1 MKTNLMLLDSDMDVL
16 SLSKNEIQSFAESM
30 IRNFDE
36 SSKDPLQMLAFISKM
51 KTMLDVI
58 EKGLT
63 EKSMNDLNSYGG
75 KHTAFGID
83 FQISEVGVK
92 YDYSENIKWVE
103 LNNQISEL
111 DAKRKEMES
120 FIKGI
125 KSSFTQVDEET
136 GEAIKWHPA
145 SKTSSSTIK
154 KTIK

>member
-1 MKTNLMLLDSDMDVL
+1 MNDLILIDNDLDVL
-16 SLSKNEIQSFAESM
+16 SLSKKDIQAFSES
-30 IRNFDE
+30 IVRNFDE
-36 SSKDPLQMLAFISKM
+36 SSKDPLQVLAFVSKM
-51 KTMLDVI
+51 KTMLDAI

-63 EKSMNDLNSYGG
+63 EKSMNDLHSYGG
-75 KHTAFGID
+75 KKEAFGID

-92 YDYSENIKWVE
+92 YDYSENIKWIE
-103 LNNQISEL
+103 LQNQINEL
-111 DAKRKEMES
+111 ETKRKEMES

-145 SKTSSSTIK
+145 SKSSSTTIK